1 MGCYGDGYGIWR
13 CGHYGDIGMLWGYR
27 DVMGIWDMGMWGLWG
42 YRDVMGI
49 WDVGLQDMG
58 ALLWGYE

>member
-1 MGCYGDGYGIWR
+1 
-13 CGHYGDIGMLWGYR
+13 MLWGYR